1 MGYIRLFI
9 TAIALI
15 LFFIIGLP
23 ASLVFY
29 VIGLSDPDRKDRLC
43 ASFVQFGFRMIS
55 ACTGCRIE
63 VSGTENLPKD
73 RGALYVPNHRS
84 IFDIV
89 FLVPYMCVPYS
100 IISKKEVNKIPFLR
114 FWMRQLHCFFLDRN
128 DLKLGLAMVTDATE
142 RLKNGT
148 NILIFPEGTRSREE
162 GKLLD
167 FHAGSFKPAIRAGA
181 PVIPVTIIG
190 TGNVFEPHIP
200 SISAEK
206 IRIIFGEPVET
217 GTLPPSE
224 RKLLPEKVREE
235 IRKTYQENA

>member
-29 VIGLSDPDRKDRLC
+29 LIGLSDQDRKDRLC
-43 ASFVQFGFRMIS
+43 ASFVQFGFRMVT

-100 IISKKEVNKIPFLR
+100 IISKKEVDKIPFLR

-128 DLKLGLAMVTDATE
+128 DLKSGLAMVTDATE

-190 TGNVFEPHIP
+190 TGNVFEPHMP
-200 SISAEK
+200 AISAEK

-224 RKLLPEKVREE
+224 RKQIPERVREE

>member
-1 MGYIRLFI
+1 
-9 TAIALI
+9 
-15 LFFIIGLP
+15 
-23 ASLVFY
+23 
-29 VIGLSDPDRKDRLC
+29 
-43 ASFVQFGFRMIS
+43 
-55 ACTGCRIE
+55 
-63 VSGTENLPKD
+63 
-73 RGALYVPNHRS
+73 
-84 IFDIV
+84 
-89 FLVPYMCVPYS
+89 
-100 IISKKEVNKIPFLR
+100 
-114 FWMRQLHCFFLDRN
+114 MRQLHCFFMDRN
-128 DLKLGLAMVTDATE
+128 DLKSGLAMVTDATE

-162 GKLLD
+162 GKFLD
-167 FHAGSFKPAIRAGA
+167 FHAGSFKPAIRSGA

-224 RKLLPEKVREE
+224 RKQIPERVREE